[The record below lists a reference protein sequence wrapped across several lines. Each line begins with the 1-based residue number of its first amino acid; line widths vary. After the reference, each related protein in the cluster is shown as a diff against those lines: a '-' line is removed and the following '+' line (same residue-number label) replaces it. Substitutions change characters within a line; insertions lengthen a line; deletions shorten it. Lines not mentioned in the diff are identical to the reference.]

1 MDAVLTAMVHEKI
14 GPGEQASRLIQI
26 AKEYLDFDFCMA
38 LRSPVNALSIALRAL
53 DLPTGSSVLISALSP
68 QYYITVLTD
77 LGLNPVCVDVDES
90 SLCVTVD
97 LIRAK
102 LNQDVRAIALHHTL
116 GFVPDVPALLEL
128 NIPIIE
134 DCSRSFGSHWL
145 DRRSGT
151 YGVFTYTW
159 IGGAGRPYCRRWS
172 VVVCPREAEGT
183 VLRHFSDL
191 PAEYRL
197 PDLNAALATIQFKE
211 AERNYEK
218 RKEIAGV
225 FTQAALRI
233 RHKRPFQIGEG
244 EYNNFSFPLI
254 LETGMKDVVSYAAK
268 KDVEIDSAF
277 SDTVAGKFPD
287 VSRSCQTANS
297 LVLRTALFPAFSSPR
312 KITRSLKWP
321 RCLRLYLD
329 YWRQLTVLRPVAR
342 VLLIVNLNKENAC
355 QLMREIESELAV
367 RGVSVSIC
375 SFEGKPIDPP
385 NERFDLAFSLGG
397 DGTVLYAARCMADR
411 GVPILPI
418 HLGTL
423 GFIASV
429 QRNEWL
435 SVFESFVEG
444 RVQAS
449 SRLDARYQ
457 SC

>member
-151 YGVFTYTW
+151 YGVFTILGLEEQDVLTAG
-159 IGGAGRPYCRRWS
+159 GGALLFAHGRR
-172 VVVCPREAEGT
+172 EGT

-297 LVLRTALFPAFSSPR
+297 LVLRTALFPLYPR
-312 KITRSLKWP
+312 LGKSQVAKVAK
-321 RCLRLYLD
+321 
-329 YWRQLTVLRPVAR
+329 VLA
-342 VLLIVNLNKENAC
+342 
-355 QLMREIESELAV
+355 
-367 RGVSVSIC
+367 
-375 SFEGKPIDPP
+375 
-385 NERFDLAFSLGG
+385 
-397 DGTVLYAARCMADR
+397 T
-411 GVPILPI
+411 LP
-418 HLGTL
+418 
-423 GFIASV
+423 
-429 QRNEWL
+429 
-435 SVFESFVEG
+435 
-444 RVQAS
+444 
-449 SRLDARYQ
+449 
-457 SC
+457 